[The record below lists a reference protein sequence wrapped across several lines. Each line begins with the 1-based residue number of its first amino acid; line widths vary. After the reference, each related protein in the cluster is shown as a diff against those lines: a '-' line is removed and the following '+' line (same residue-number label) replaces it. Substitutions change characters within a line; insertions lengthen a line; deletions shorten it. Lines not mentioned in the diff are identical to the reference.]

1 MINANQ
7 ETKKQKRNLQRNA
20 NTNINNSRV
29 LCENVESY
37 LTSARSSNQY
47 LVTFQEGQEE
57 RVMEVMLKGALG
69 YVYNRPNNIIKAKQN
84 IRKYGMFV
92 EEKTQLYLV
101 ESFRKVTI
109 KSASAKESLL
119 SAKEIELLQLI
130 ADGYES
136 YNAIANKLK
145 LSYSTIQNHHY
156 NILSKLKATSRTEAL
171 VLAYKQGLI
180 HIT

>member
-7 ETKKQKRNLQRNA
+7 ETKKQKRNLHRNA
-20 NTNINNSRV
+20 NTNITNSRI
-29 LCENVESY
+29 LCEKVENY

-47 LVTFQEGQEE
+47 LVTFQVGQEE

-92 EEKTQLYLV
+92 EEKAQMYLV
-101 ESFRKVTI
+101 ESCRKVSI
-109 KSASAKESLL
+109 KSAKESLL